1 MEVCENASKP
11 LQTVKNIFLEKKFL
25 VFWKYVQ
32 MHHNTLLTTPDG
44 KKYLF

>member
-1 MEVCENASKP
+1 MHKNTFVTTP
-11 LQTVKNIFLEKKFL
+11 DIKNISLEKKFL

-32 MHHNTLLTTPDG
+32 MHQNTLLTTPEG